1 MLGVE
6 VEDILDTLTP
16 RERRVIQLRFGL
28 VDGHPRTLDEV
39 GRRFGVTRE
48 RIRQIEAKALRKMR
62 HPSRSR
68 RLADF
73 LD

>member
-1 MLGVE
+1 VTQ
-6 VEDILDTLTP
+6 I
-16 RERRVIQLRFGL
+16 RRNFQLMR
-28 VDGHPRTLDEV
+28 PE
-39 GRRFGVTRE
+39 
-48 RIRQIEAKALRKMR
+48 ALRKMR

>member
-1 MLGVE
+1 
-6 VEDILDTLTP
+6 
-16 RERRVIQLRFGL
+16 
-28 VDGHPRTLDEV
+28 
-39 GRRFGVTRE
+39 VTRQ
-48 RIRQIEAKALRKMR
+48 RIRQIEARALRKMR